1 MKKVISA
8 GIIIFRR
15 TSEGIKYLLLYH
27 GRGYWNFPKGKMEK
41 EERSWQTALREI
53 YEETGLR
60 KNELRFQP
68 NFKTFERFTFGGQRN
83 PIFKIVILYLAETS
97 QARIR
102 ISGGGHEEGFGW
114 FTAREAQRLLVKYK
128 DSVAILRRAHAF
140 LHQRKEEQKPV
151 QEMQDIVVPPEH
163 GDSTIIAGL

>member
-15 TSEGIKYLLLYH
+15 TKDGVKYLLLYH

-53 YEETGLR
+53 REETGLR
-60 KNELRFQP
+60 SSELRFQP
-68 NFKTFERFTFGGQRN
+68 NFKTFERFTFGGKHN

-102 ISGGGHEEGFGW
+102 ISEGGHEEGFGW
-114 FTAREAQRLLVKYK
+114 FTAREAQRLLAKHK

-140 LHQRKEEQKPV
+140 LHKDYAKFPSVLPSAPDVSAAPLR
-151 QEMQDIVVPPEH
+151 
-163 GDSTIIAGL
+163 